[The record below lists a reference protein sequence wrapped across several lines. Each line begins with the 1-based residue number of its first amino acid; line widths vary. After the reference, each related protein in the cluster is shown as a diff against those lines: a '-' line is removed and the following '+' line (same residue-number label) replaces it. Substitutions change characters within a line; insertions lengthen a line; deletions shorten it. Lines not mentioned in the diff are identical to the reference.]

1 MAFGEF
7 PISFVIQRYKSV
19 NWELYE
25 WNPNSQMMKE
35 EYYALKNECI
45 DLNKKIIHDL
55 EEYSLSHNKMIP
67 TKIYNDLFKEIIKE
81 YRALFVKMAN
91 TSVNCYIQ
99 RSESRKRHPQYRS
112 PYQIEYRKKH
122 KEYYNELHRKYRK
135 KHKEELNFKRRIHY
149 KENKEKISKQKQKYR
164 KENIEKVLEYERKY
178 YQEHKEEINRKR
190 REQYAKKKAEKSSK
204 S

>member
-25 WNPNSQMMKE
+25 WNPNSQMTKE

-112 PYQIEYRKKH
+112 PYQIEYRIK
-122 KEYYNELHRKYRK
+122 
-135 KHKEELNFKRRIHY
+135 
-149 KENKEKISKQKQKYR
+149 NKEKISKRRQKYR